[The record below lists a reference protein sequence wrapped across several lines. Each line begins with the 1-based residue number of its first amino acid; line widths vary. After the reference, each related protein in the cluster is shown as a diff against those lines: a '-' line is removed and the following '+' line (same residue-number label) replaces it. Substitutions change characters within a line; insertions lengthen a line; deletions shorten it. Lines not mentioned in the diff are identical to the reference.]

1 MQTQFVDLE
10 LPRQLSRSL
19 RTIHIREEA
28 IYFTAGSGMGE
39 LIVIDDNI
47 YYYGLID
54 NQGDNVLTLI
64 EENVTDI
71 DREYIFDQYQ
81 CA

>member
-1 MQTQFVDLE
+1 
-10 LPRQLSRSL
+10 
-19 RTIHIREEA
+19 
-28 IYFTAGSGMGE
+28 MGE